1 MKYPAC
7 TGTVLQLFIHTPT
20 KKKPNQHKVITIIM
34 KNYGRIK
41 KKTKKNYIN
50 FHLVK
55 EIYLQSLSHTIE
67 HPQSLELE
75 KLKTNLKR

>member
-1 MKYPAC
+1 
-7 TGTVLQLFIHTPT
+7 
-20 KKKPNQHKVITIIM
+20 M
-34 KNYGRIK
+34 KNYGQIK
-41 KKTKKNYIN
+41 KKKKNNYIN

>member
-1 MKYPAC
+1 MDELKRR
-7 TGTVLQLFIHTPT
+7 
-20 KKKPNQHKVITIIM
+20 KRSN
-34 KNYGRIK
+34 
-41 KKTKKNYIN
+41 IN

-75 KLKTNLKR
+75 KLKTNLNDKTINHKTDKKASVVYT